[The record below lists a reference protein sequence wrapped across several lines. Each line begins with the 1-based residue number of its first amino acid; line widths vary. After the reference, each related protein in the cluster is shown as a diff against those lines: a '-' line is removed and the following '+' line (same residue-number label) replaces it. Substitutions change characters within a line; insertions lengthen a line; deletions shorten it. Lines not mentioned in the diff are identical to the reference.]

1 MNTYAH
7 VLPNEEGF
15 AVDNFLATVTN
26 AHEENNVVVAF
37 KRKKAV

>member
-1 MNTYAH
+1 MNIYAH
-7 VLPNEEGF
+7 VLPNESNS

-26 AHEENNVVVAF
+26 AHEENDVVVAF